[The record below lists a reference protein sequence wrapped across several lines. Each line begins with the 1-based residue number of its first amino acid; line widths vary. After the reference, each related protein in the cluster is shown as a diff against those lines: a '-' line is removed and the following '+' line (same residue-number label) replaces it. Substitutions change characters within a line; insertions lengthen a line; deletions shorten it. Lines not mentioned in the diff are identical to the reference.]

1 MQFKR
6 PVLQVMKKL
15 VWKEV
20 EKSANTACPMLS
32 YQPKE
37 PKQIKQLRKF

>member
-20 EKSANTACPMLS
+20 EKSANTACP
-32 YQPKE
+32 
-37 PKQIKQLRKF
+37 I